1 MAEIR
6 SRVNPLHQ
14 LEILPSKSWSLV
26 IHRSKDL
33 SIIDFM
39 GLSFDKINCTLF
51 AQILI
56 AQIFAKLKN
65 NKKIFKN
72 RILFHSLICNYIF

>member
-1 MAEIR
+1 
-6 SRVNPLHQ
+6 
-14 LEILPSKSWSLV
+14 
-26 IHRSKDL
+26 
-33 SIIDFM
+33 M
-39 GLSFDKINCTLF
+39 GLSFDKVNCTLF

-72 RILFHSLICNYIF
+72 RNYLIPFPHLQLYFLNFPIVGHSSPENQMH